1 MDKYYIA
8 SSFQNKTIVK
18 ELSQKLKKLGYLQT
32 YNWTINNKAET
43 KEQLVK
49 IGKDEL
55 KGISDSD
62 FLIVVLPGGK
72 GTHVE
77 LGIALSQNKPIYIY
91 SQDSNMFNPS
101 NSCTFYHLPNVKIV
115 TGEIVKLI
123 NTLEADFN
131 I

>member
-55 KGISDSD
+55 KGVSDSD
-62 FLIVVLPGGK
+62 FLIVVLQGGK

-123 NTLEADFN
+123 NMLEADFN